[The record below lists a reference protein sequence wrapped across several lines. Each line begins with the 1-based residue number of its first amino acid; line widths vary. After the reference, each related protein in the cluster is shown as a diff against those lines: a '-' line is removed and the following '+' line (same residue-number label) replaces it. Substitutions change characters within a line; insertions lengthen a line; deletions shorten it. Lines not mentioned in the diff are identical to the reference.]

1 MNEHDM
7 TEQAYK
13 NGYDKGYE
21 DGKRDALKHGR
32 CKWCNG
38 EYHTKI
44 MAAAIRY
51 HSNGT
56 EGYEMMEVNYCPN
69 CGARMDGD
77 GND

>member
-21 DGKRDALKHGR
+21 DGKRDTVKHGKWER
-32 CKWCNG
+32 NENGKIVCSVCKNEPLLDDFGHW
-38 EYHTKI
+38 
-44 MAAAIRY
+44 
-51 HSNGT
+51 
-56 EGYEMMEVNYCPN
+56 EMSPYCPH

-77 GND
+77 GNA